1 VQPRLHGVTLASG
14 AHAIGRAL
22 ADLELEAL
30 AAQVHAVRRPGVRAR
45 LEADEAGPLQPGDV
59 VVLLGVPAALA
70 AAEERLLR
78 GG

>member
-1 VQPRLHGVTLASG
+1 
-14 AHAIGRAL
+14 
-22 ADLELEAL
+22 
-30 AAQVHAVRRPGVRAR
+30 VHAVRRPGVKAR
-45 LEADEAGPLQPGDV
+45 LEAEEAGALRAGDV